1 MAIFI
6 DREGQRIGGSK
17 RGKERRSS
25 FENKRNEPR
34 KIHLF
39 RVDEWKSLKFQR
51 RASQP
56 ASQPPSQ
63 TAYGEYGED
72 RGEHE
77 ERGWWKFC
85 TLVRKGGCS
94 REKHRE
100 AGSRD
105 KGGRL
110 PHRPAR
116 VPFPYTVINE
126 PIPEIK
132 QPAIKVTE
140 FPAKAKAFSNQRI
153 ISNLWIRCSA
163 DNSSTVI

>member
-1 MAIFI
+1 M
-6 DREGQRIGGSK
+6 EK
-17 RGKERRSS
+17 
-25 FENKRNEPR
+25 FE
-34 KIHLF
+34 
-39 RVDEWKSLKFQR
+39 VS
-51 RASQP
+51 ATSQP

-63 TAYGEYGED
+63 TAYGEYGEG

-77 ERGWWKFC
+77 ERGRGKFC

-110 PHRPAR
+110 PRRLHHRPAR

-126 PIPEIK
+126 PIPDIK
-132 QPAIKVTE
+132 QPTIKVTE
-140 FPAKAKAFSNQRI
+140 LCRI
-153 ISNLWIRCSA
+153 SRESESVPRFRSEKLYPR
-163 DNSSTVI
+163 TRR